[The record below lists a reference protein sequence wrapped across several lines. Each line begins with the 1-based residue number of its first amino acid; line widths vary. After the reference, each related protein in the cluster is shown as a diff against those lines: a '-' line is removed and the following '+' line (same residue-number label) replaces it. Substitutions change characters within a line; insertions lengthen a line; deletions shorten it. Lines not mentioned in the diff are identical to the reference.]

1 MHVRVVR
8 VQYKPGL
15 LNDFLSVYRQAAM
28 PALIQEQGFSG
39 ILVLSNAQ
47 TNAGLILTL
56 WNSEAALERSELSSR
71 KAVASMLLPFLTH
84 NPQLGHYEVLV
95 RAGQYVG
102 GLAARVI
109 TLPVPR
115 EHVDPALAIYEE
127 EYLPLLKQQP
137 GFQGV
142 IWLADQSQGTGLGV
156 SLWTSL
162 EQMQAA
168 DQVGGFFPD
177 VLSRLAAYF
186 AAPAVMGYYD
196 INVQA

>member
-1 MHVRVVR
+1 MHARVVR

-15 LNDFLSVYRQAAM
+15 LNDFVSVYRQAAM

-39 ILVLSNAQ
+39 ILLLSNAQ
-47 TNAGLILTL
+47 TNAGFIVTL

-84 NPQLGHYEVLV
+84 NPQLEHYEVLV

-109 TLPVPR
+109 TLPVPQ

-142 IWLADQSQGTGLGV
+142 MWLADQSQGTGLGV

-168 DQVGGFFPD
+168 DQVGGFFPH
-177 VLSRLAAYF
+177 VLSRLATYF
-186 AAPAVMGYYD
+186 AAPAEMGYYD

>member
-1 MHVRVVR
+1 MYARVVR
-8 VQYKPGL
+8 VQYEPGL
-15 LNDFLSVYRQAAM
+15 LNDFVSVYRQAAM

-39 ILVLSNAQ
+39 ILVVSNAQ
-47 TNAGLILTL
+47 THAGFIVTL

-71 KAVASMLLPFLTH
+71 KTVASMLLPFLTH
-84 NPQLGHYEVLV
+84 NPQLEQYEVLV
-95 RAGQYVG
+95 RAGQHVG
-102 GLAARVI
+102 GLAVRVI
-109 TLPVPR
+109 TLPVPQ

-142 IWLADQSQGTGLGV
+142 MWLADRAQGTGLGV
-156 SLWTSL
+156 SLWKSR

-168 DQVGGFFPD
+168 DQVGGFFAD

-186 AAPAVMGYYD
+186 SAPTEMGYYD

>member
-15 LNDFLSVYRQAAM
+15 LNDFVSVYRQAAM

-39 ILVLSNAQ
+39 ILVLSNAR
-47 TNAGLILTL
+47 TNAGFLLTL

-84 NPQLGHYEVLV
+84 NPQLEHYEVLV

-109 TLPVPR
+109 TLPVPQ
-115 EHVDPALAIYEE
+115 EYVDPALAIYEE

>member
-15 LNDFLSVYRQAAM
+15 LNDFVSVYRQAAM

-39 ILVLSNAQ
+39 ILVLSNAR
-47 TNAGLILTL
+47 TNAGFLLTL

-84 NPQLGHYEVLV
+84 NPQLEHYEVLV

-109 TLPVPR
+109 TLPVPQ
-115 EHVDPALAIYEE
+115 EYVDPALAIYEE

-196 INVQA
+196 INVQV

>member
-1 MHVRVVR
+1 MHARVVP
-8 VQYKPGL
+8 VQCRPGL
-15 LNDFLSVYRQAAM
+15 LNDFLSVCRKAAM
-28 PALIQEQGFSG
+28 PPLVQEQGFSG
-39 ILVLSNAQ
+39 ALAVSDAATLQ
-47 TNAGLILTL
+47 GFLMTL

-71 KAVASMLLPFLTH
+71 KDVAAILLPFLTH
-84 NPQLGHYEVLV
+84 NPQLEHYEVLV
-95 RAGQYVG
+95 RAGQHVG

-109 TLPVPR
+109 TLPVPQ

-142 IWLADQSQGTGLGV
+142 MWLANRSQGTGLGV
-156 SLWTSL
+156 SLWTSR

-168 DQVGGFFPD
+168 DQAGGFFPD

-186 AAPAVMGYYD
+186 SAPTEMGYYD
-196 INVQA
+196 INVQI

>member
-1 MHVRVVR
+1 MHARVVP

-15 LNDFLSVYRQAAM
+15 LNDFLSVYRQTVM
-28 PALIQEQGFSG
+28 PVLIQEQGFSG
-39 ILVLSNAQ
+39 ILVVSNAQ
-47 TNAGLILTL
+47 THAGFIVTL

-71 KAVASMLLPFLTH
+71 KAVARMLLPFLTH
-84 NPQLGHYEVLV
+84 NPQLEHYEVLV
-95 RAGQYVG
+95 RAGQHVG

-109 TLPVPR
+109 TLPVPQ

-142 IWLADQSQGTGLGV
+142 MWLANRSQGTGLGI
-156 SLWTSL
+156 SLWTSR

-186 AAPAVMGYYD
+186 SAPTEMGYYA
-196 INVQA
+196 INVQI